1 VGRIL
6 AAIFLAMFSLVEGV
20 SWMNYF
26 LVGFTLLPLTLL
38 LSINMEY
45 NRSALD
51 NTKEEVE
58 ERKEEDQKKEDEG
71 KISEEELVER
81 L

>member
-1 VGRIL
+1 M
-6 AAIFLAMFSLVEGV
+6 AAIFLGMFSLVEGV

-38 LSINMEY
+38 LSITMEY

-51 NTKEEVE
+51 GLKQEKPT
-58 ERKEEDQKKEDEG
+58 
-71 KISEEELVER
+71 EELQMER

>member
-1 VGRIL
+1 
-6 AAIFLAMFSLVEGV
+6 MFSVVEGV
-20 SWMNYF
+20 TWMNYF

-38 LSINMEY
+38 LSITMEY

-51 NTKEEVE
+51 GL
-58 ERKEEDQKKEDEG
+58 QKKKE
-71 KISEEELVER
+71 KIEEELVER

>member
-1 VGRIL
+1 MFQLGRIL
-6 AAIFLAMFSLVEGV
+6 AAIFLAMFSVVEGV
-20 SWMNYF
+20 TWMNYF

-38 LSINMEY
+38 LSITMEY

-51 NTKEEVE
+51 GL
-58 ERKEEDQKKEDEG
+58 QKKKE
-71 KISEEELVER
+71 KIEEELVER

>member
-1 VGRIL
+1 MFQLGRIL
-6 AAIFLAMFSLVEGV
+6 AAILLAMFSVVEGV
-20 SWMNYF
+20 TWMNYF

-38 LSINMEY
+38 LSITMEY

-51 NTKEEVE
+51 GL
-58 ERKEEDQKKEDEG
+58 QKKKERM
-71 KISEEELVER
+71 EEELVER

>member
-1 VGRIL
+1 MFQLGRIL
-6 AAIFLAMFSLVEGV
+6 AAIFLAMFSVVEGV
-20 SWMNYF
+20 TWMNYF

-38 LSINMEY
+38 LSITMEY

-51 NTKEEVE
+51 GL
-58 ERKEEDQKKEDEG
+58 QKKKERMEV
-71 KISEEELVER
+71 ELVER

>member
-1 VGRIL
+1 MFQLGRIL
-6 AAIFLAMFSLVEGV
+6 AAIFLAMFSVVEDV
-20 SWMNYF
+20 AWMNYF

-38 LSINMEY
+38 LSITMEY

-51 NTKEEVE
+51 GL
-58 ERKEEDQKKEDEG
+58 QKKKERL
-71 KISEEELVER
+71 EEELVER

>member
-1 VGRIL
+1 M
-6 AAIFLAMFSLVEGV
+6 AAIFLGMFSLVEGV
-20 SWMNYF
+20 TWMNYF

-38 LSINMEY
+38 LSITMEY

-51 NTKEEVE
+51 GLK
-58 ERKEEDQKKEDEG
+58 QKKPT
-71 KISEEELVER
+71 EELQMER